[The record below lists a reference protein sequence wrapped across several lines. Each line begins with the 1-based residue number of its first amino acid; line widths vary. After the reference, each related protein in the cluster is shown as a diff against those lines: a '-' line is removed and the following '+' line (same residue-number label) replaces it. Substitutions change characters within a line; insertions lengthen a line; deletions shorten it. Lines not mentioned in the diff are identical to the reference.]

1 MTQSPDSS
9 SPDVRRAL
17 PARPTLIGD
26 MTFFSRLTP
35 NDPFPEHLETL
46 SDDDLEILNS
56 RLHRQAEYEYR
67 QEGETEPE
75 TSFRLE
81 FVTEELDRRD
91 APAAG
96 PVRENLEQAPMANA

>member
-1 MTQSPDSS
+1 
-9 SPDVRRAL
+9 
-17 PARPTLIGD
+17 

-67 QEGETEPE
+67 QEGEAELE
-75 TSFRLE
+75 TRFRLE
-81 FVTEELDRRD
+81 FLAEELDHRD
-91 APAAG
+91 SRASEAAQG
-96 PVRENLEQAPMANA
+96 TSESLRSESARSTGRDEAESETPSESTRMANA